1 MNKSSFF
8 IVGKHAVIEALKNP
22 SRKVLRVFLTEE
34 RKKTIHRESPKKNLL
49 KDINILPSRKIKYS
63 LRALPN
69 EISNGISTSI
79 IFSAWNA
86 ATYVNQVNDID
97 ILEAEKNK
105 DYDKIVRKIVQQNK
119 GLWFN
124 NELLRIVR
132 K

>member
-1 MNKSSFF
+1 MGNVT
-8 IVGKHAVIEALKNP
+8 VGAIAKPVPN
-22 SRKVLRVFLTEE
+22 FLTS
-34 RKKTIHRESPKKNLL
+34 TPLL
-49 KDINILPSRKIKYS
+49 ASISRFAPSW
-63 LRALPN
+63 
-69 EISNGISTSI
+69 STSI

>member
-1 MNKSSFF
+1 
-8 IVGKHAVIEALKNP
+8 
-22 SRKVLRVFLTEE
+22 
-34 RKKTIHRESPKKNLL
+34 
-49 KDINILPSRKIKYS
+49 LPSRKIKYS